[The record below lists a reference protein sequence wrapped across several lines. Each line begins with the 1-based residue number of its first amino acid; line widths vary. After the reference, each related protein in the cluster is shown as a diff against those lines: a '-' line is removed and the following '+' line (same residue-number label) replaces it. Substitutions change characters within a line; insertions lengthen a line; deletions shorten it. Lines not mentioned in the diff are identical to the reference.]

1 MPGQPSQT
9 LILLNRFH
17 AGDRGALQELVT
29 RHLDF
34 VRAQIHGRLGAD
46 FRGRMDTQDLVQ
58 DVLVDVLQDGPRFK
72 LDDEEAFRKVL
83 ARIVENTIVDKHRY
97 LRREVRDVRRER
109 AAATDTILNLD
120 PADRSVTRPSQAA
133 QTHEREAWVRLA
145 LEFLDPQDRQAIWLR
160 EFEEKSF
167 REVGEA
173 LGVSEEAA
181 RKRFTRALPLLAQRV
196 AELRDGRLRH
206 VLDQKPGDGAS

>member
-17 AGDRGALQELVT
+17 AGDRAALQELVT
-29 RHLDF
+29 RHLDY

-72 LDDEEAFRKVL
+72 LEDEEAFRKVL
-83 ARIVENTIVDKHRY
+83 ARIVENTICDKHRY
-97 LRREVRDVRRER
+97 LRREARDVRRER
-109 AAATDTILNLD
+109 AQATDTILNLD
-120 PADRSVTRPSQAA
+120 PPDRSVTRPSQAA
-133 QTHEREAWVRLA
+133 DSNEREAWVRLA
-145 LEFLDPQDRQAIWLR
+145 LEFLDPLDRQAIWLR

-181 RKRFTRALPLLAQRV
+181 RKRFTRALPQLAQRV
-196 AELRDGRLRH
+196 AELRDGRLRQ
-206 VLDQKPGDGAS
+206 VLDPRPQAGA